1 MIGEDNL
8 ELPGKDSEA
17 QLSHAQG
24 WRYPCGDSPPL
35 SQSTWPPSSLSPPRG
50 EQSASPASSI
60 THDDS
65 TSATATNSDIQT
77 TTSTTARSTD
87 SETQTTP
94 TATTTDSETQTTTTA
109 TTMDSETQTTTTA
122 TTTDSETQT
131 TTTATTTDS
140 ETQTTT
146 TAITTDSETHTTST
160 ASTSTATTTSTSS
173 ANQFATDDLENITS
187 SEEEMESDIT
197 GKWKSMNA
205 KFTFW
210 SDTLYDFSCLFF
222 CIFLICSPK

>member
-109 TTMDSETQTTTTA
+109 
-122 TTTDSETQT
+122 
-131 TTTATTTDS
+131 
-140 ETQTTT
+140 
-146 TAITTDSETHTTST
+146 ITTDSETHTTST